1 MQTIMG
7 FPFFSLI
14 RSYIMSSN
22 VVATGAASV
31 TAILG
36 TITTTATSVN
46 AGVNA
51 LGNFAQAANIKS
63 SAWLEEVR
71 EDTETLAISRQL
83 IRDRRI
89 AAKVAAEMHAID
101 QVVQDPAVKAHYD
114 TTLAQLQQYRA
125 AQAKAQNQKSKSN
138 P

>member
-1 MQTIMG
+1 
-7 FPFFSLI
+7 
-14 RSYIMSSN
+14 MSSN

-31 TAILG
+31 TAVLS
-36 TITTTATSVN
+36 TITTAATSVN

-71 EDTETLAISRQL
+71 EDTEALHINRQL

-114 TTLAQLQQYRA
+114 TALKQLQEFRA
-125 AQAKAQNQKSKSN
+125 AQAKALSKK
-138 P
+138 